1 MKDKISRKVFLK
13 YCIAGLAGLL
23 AGNQFLK
30 KAFAAAKPDIT
41 TGRVKLNRKGAHDL
55 VVARGDD
62 PYLIT
67 SKAVEAMGGMGK
79 FVKKGDV
86 VVIKPNIGWD
96 RSVEQAANTN
106 PQVVAALIDLSF
118 AAGAKRVN
126 VFDVTCNDPRPCYE
140 NSGIQAAAK
149 EKGANVYVPD
159 EWNSVK
165 AHFEY
170 DSPMEGWPVLK
181 DALECDT
188 FINVPILKHHGLA
201 ALSISMKNLMGV
213 CGGDRGK
220 MHVDLGR
227 KLVDLTDMISPDLTI
242 IDAYR
247 VLLRHGPTGGNLED
261 VKLLK
266 TVIAAT
272 DPVLADAYAATLMG
286 VDPGSLSFI
295 KSAIERKLGSADIDK
310 ADLLN
315 VTA

>member
-1 MKDKISRKVFLK
+1 MKNKISRKVFLK
-13 YCIAGLAGLL
+13 LCLAGLAGLV
-23 AGNQFLK
+23 ADSQFLK
-30 KAFAAAKPDIT
+30 KASAAAKPDISS
-41 TGRVKLNRKGAHDL
+41 GRVKLKRRGAHDL
-55 VVARGDD
+55 VVAKGDD

-67 SKAVEAMGGMGK
+67 SRAVEAMGGMGK
-79 FVKKGDV
+79 FVNKGDV

-126 VFDVTCNDPRPCYE
+126 IFDVTCNDPRPCYE
-140 NSGIQAAAK
+140 NSGIQATAR
-149 EKGANVYVPD
+149 EKGANIYFPD
-159 EWNSVK
+159 EWNAVK

-201 ALSISMKNLMGV
+201 GLTISMKNLMGV
-213 CGGDRGK
+213 CGGNRSNI
-220 MHVDLGR
+220 HVNIGR
-227 KLVDLTDMISPDLTI
+227 KLADLTDLISPDLTI
-242 IDAYR
+242 VDAYR
-247 VLLRHGPTGGNLED
+247 VLLRHGPTGGSLED
-261 VKLLK
+261 VREMK

-286 VDPGSLSFI
+286 VDPLSLSYI
-295 KSAIERKLGSADIDK
+295 KSAVERNRGSADIDK

-315 VTA
+315 ITA